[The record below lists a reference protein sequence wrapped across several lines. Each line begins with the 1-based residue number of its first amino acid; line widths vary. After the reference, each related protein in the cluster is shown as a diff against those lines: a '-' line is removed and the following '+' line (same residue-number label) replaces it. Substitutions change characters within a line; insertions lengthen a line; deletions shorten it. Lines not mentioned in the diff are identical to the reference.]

1 MTTPTAVT
9 TSIGLQADA
18 QAAKVFAAQLRQ
30 LYHDKI
36 ISCNLSGPAKTLQ
49 P

>member
-9 TSIGLQADA
+9 TLIGLQADA
-18 QAAKVFAAQLRQ
+18 QAAEVFAAQLRQ
-30 LYHDKI
+30 LYHDRT
-36 ISCNLSGPAKTLQ
+36 ISRHLPGPAKTLQ